1 MGVGDGEVAVTGTA
15 DAIDLD
21 LYPNEASDLAVVP
34 GGLVAGYDQAFVTVL
49 DEGVI
54 EDSVALLGHN
64 GDDPFGGW
72 EAQRLRLSATV
83 HAGRTE
89 DAEACD
95 FHRDHLYVC
104 GSHFGSKDGPLQ
116 ARRAW
121 VARVAKA
128 DLPAMVAGTRPPV
141 EIARDRFS
149 LHRAINDRLRE
160 AGPALRE
167 LGPRARERLIGRTIK
182 RAEKKQKA
190 WAGRVREDD
199 QPINIEGMCSSPMA
213 RCCSACAIRS
223 PRRVSR
229 FSSNSSTSRRSS
241 PTPTW
246 RRHSVRCGPSSARA
260 ARTTRSGYVRCTAPP
275 TTGSTP
281 SWAAWTRWARTAPWS
296 PIILLLVGRTA
307 STGRCGCPSTAV
319 AASSNAASF
328 TPSRASGVSKAWP
341 KCRPG
346 RSCTSSTATTTCT
359 SASCWPR
366 MNDRSVTTD
375 PRPPPTQ
382 RSPDAAP
389 FGDIGSADPRP
400 GRHRLRP
407 YARPVRPARP
417 PASTR
422 RG

>member
-1 MGVGDGEVAVTGTA
+1 VAVAETA

-54 EDSVALLGHN
+54 EDSVALLGHG

-95 FHRDHLYVC
+95 FHRDHLYVF

-116 ARRAW
+116 AGRAW

-128 DLPAMVAGTRPPV
+128 DLPAMVAGKRPQV
-141 EIARDRFS
+141 EIARNRFS

-167 LGPRARERLIGRTIK
+167 LGPRARERLILRTIK

-199 QPINIEGMCSSPMA
+199 QPINIEGMCFLADGTLLLGLRYPVTAEGEPILVELVDIEAFFADPDVAPTLGAVWTLECAGSPDDPVG
-213 RCCSACAIRS
+213 IRAL
-223 PRRVSR
+223 
-229 FSSNSSTSRRSS
+229 
-241 PTPTW
+241 
-246 RRHSVRCGPSSARA
+246 H
-260 ARTTRSGYVRCTAPP
+260 
-275 TTGSTP
+275 
-281 SWAAWTRWARTAPWS
+281 RTADDRVHAIVGS
-296 PIILLLVGRTA
+296 LDALGKDSALVADHPAAGRA
-307 STGRCGCPSTAV
+307 HCEHWAMRLPKHRGGGVVECRKLH
-319 AASSNAASF
+319 SF
-328 TPSRASGVSKAWP
+328 
-341 KCRPG
+341 PG
-346 RSCTSSTATTTCT
+346 E
-359 SASCWPR
+359 
-366 MNDRSVTTD
+366 RSVEGLAKM
-375 PRPPPTQ
+375 P
-382 RSPDAAP
+382 SGP
-389 FGDIGSADPRP
+389 FLYVIDRD
-400 GRHRLRP
+400 HNVHLRFLL
-407 YARPVRPARP
+407 AEDE
-417 PASTR
+417 
-422 RG
+422 